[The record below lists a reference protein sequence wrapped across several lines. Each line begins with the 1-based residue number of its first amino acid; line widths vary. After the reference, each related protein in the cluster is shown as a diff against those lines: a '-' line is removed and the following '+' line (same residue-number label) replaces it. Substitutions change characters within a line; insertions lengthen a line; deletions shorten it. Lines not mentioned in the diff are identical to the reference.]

1 MASAAPYLIVHDG
14 SETKDA
20 DVDIILL
27 AHQPRVLQSPAP
39 RKRAVPGG
47 EAAVG
52 EGLGVLTATQT
63 AGCPLAAAQKGE
75 RGPCTASPER
85 EGQRQGVSCLTSQ
98 SRPWSLTTQELSSTI
113 CAQTILAQQS
123 SKIQQ

>member
-1 MASAAPYLIVHDG
+1 MAGAAPYLIVHDG

-52 EGLGVLTATQT
+52 EGLGVLTVTQT
-63 AGCPLAAAQKGE
+63 AGCPLAAAEKGE

-85 EGQRQGVSCLTSQ
+85 EGRGQGVSCVFSQ
-98 SRPWSLTTQELSSTI
+98 NRPQSPTTQELSSII
-113 CAQTILAQQS
+113 CAQILAQQS
-123 SKIQQ
+123 SKTQQ